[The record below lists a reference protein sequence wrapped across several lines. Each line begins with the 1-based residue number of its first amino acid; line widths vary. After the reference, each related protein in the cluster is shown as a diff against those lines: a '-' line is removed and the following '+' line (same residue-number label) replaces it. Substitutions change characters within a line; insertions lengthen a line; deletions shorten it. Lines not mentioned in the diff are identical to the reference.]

1 MKDQKR
7 IEILLKVIRRL
18 HDKNP
23 DMKKSIDPSVI
34 DVCKGDGVT
43 PEQVFLILLFFATV
57 FFKMDYSR
65 KNINKRVQDLKCFVL
80 ERNMKGLRV
89 TGKRSGIIKKF
100 YNFTIKKKIIQDF
113 CGCLFLTL
121 EF

>member
-18 HDKNP
+18 HDKNH
-23 DMKKSIDPSVI
+23 DMKKSIDSSVI
-34 DVCKGDGVT
+34 DVCKEDGVT

>member
-1 MKDQKR
+1 MNRNNKIVLTLKKKHIMKDKKR

-23 DMKKSIDPSVI
+23 DMKKSNDSSVI
-34 DVCKGDGVT
+34 DVCKEGGVT

-57 FFKMDYSR
+57 FFKMDYSG
-65 KNINKRVQDLKCFVL
+65 KNIKKRVQDLKCFVS

-89 TGKRSGIIKKF
+89 TGKRSGII
-100 YNFTIKKKIIQDF
+100 
-113 CGCLFLTL
+113 
-121 EF
+121 